1 MEYKQLSWGGLLPA
15 VVSSR
20 PLKRMNIEQV
30 QGLDG
35 EVPDAAILIAN
46 VVLQQAQEQVAKQK
60 PIKCINRNTTF
71 IFA

>member
-1 MEYKQLSWGGLLPA
+1 M
-15 VVSSR
+15 
-20 PLKRMNIEQV
+20 MNIEQV

-46 VVLQQAQEQVAKQK
+46 VVLQQAQEEVAKQK

-71 IFA
+71 LLA